1 MFFSYETLL
10 LGYFIYVIAIAHLLP
25 ATRVVRRR
33 VLAVNVSILGAY
45 MALALSRPHLQWV
58 SVVRDWVAL
67 GLTILCYEEMGW
79 LAPSSHTYRL
89 EKSWI
94 IWDRKFLNDWHVKAA
109 IERCG
114 WLIAAVLELSYAFVY
129 VMPVFGLVVLYTYGR
144 ADLSDQFLRLFLLA
158 TLSAYALFP
167 FFPSEPPRTVFPA
180 DNLPRVNTAFRKFN
194 LWMLGSAG
202 IHTSVFPSAHVS
214 GAFGV
219 AFAILRV
226 LPDHRGIGWGLF
238 VLACSITIAT
248 VYGRYHYLVD
258 VLAGIGMSLLALT
271 AAIAWER
278 LF

>member
-1 MFFSYETLL
+1 MLFSYETLL
-10 LGYFIYVIAIAHLLP
+10 VGYFIYVIVIAHLLP
-25 ATRVVRRR
+25 ATRLARRR
-33 VLAVNVSILGAY
+33 VLAVNVSILAAY
-45 MALALSRPHLQWV
+45 TALVLSRPHLHWV

-79 LAPSSHTYRL
+79 LAPSSHRYRL

-94 IWDRKFLNDWHVKAA
+94 VWDRRFLNDWHVKAA

-114 WLIAAVLELSYAFVY
+114 WPVAAVLELSYTFVY
-129 VMPVFGLVVLYTYGR
+129 VMPVVGLVLLYIYGR

-158 TLSAYALFP
+158 TLSSYALFP
-167 FFPSEPPRTVFPA
+167 YFPSEPPRTAFPA

-194 LWMLGSAG
+194 LWMLDRTG

-219 AFAILRV
+219 AFAILRI
-226 LPDHRGIGWGLF
+226 LPDDRGAGWCLL

-258 VLAGIGMSLLALT
+258 ALAGIGMSLLALVV
-271 AAIAWER
+271 AIAWER